1 MTKRSN
7 SKLSRNGQISRSKG
21 NFTAIQYGNDHGQL
35 LFGKVHKDG
44 GTTSGVML
52 QSKDGRHQFSMDE
65 DGDRPGCTSLTS
77 PGAIQFKCG
86 MDLKE
91 EQEGIFF
98 NAENGDIDIIA
109 TNGKIRMQAN
119 DIELVSIGGGT
130 DSGHIK
136 MTASES
142 ITMDAK
148 KINATAK
155 NLLRLSSPAICEL
168 IANGRL
174 KFISSVITTATDGC
188 KLKDSKYN
196 HQYHHNKEFSLP
208 A

>member
-1 MTKRSN
+1 MSSRSS
-7 SKLSRNGQISRSKG
+7 SKLSRNGQRTSKS
-21 NFTAIQYGNDHGQL
+21 NYTAVQYGNDHGQVS
-35 LFGKVHKDG
+35 FGKVHKDG
-44 GTTSGVML
+44 GTTSACMIQG
-52 QSKDGRHQFSMDE
+52 KDGRHQFSMDE
-65 DGDRPGCTSLTS
+65 DGERPGWTTLTS

>member
-1 MTKRSN
+1 MSTKSS
-7 SKLSRNGQISRSKG
+7 SKLSRNGQRTSKA
-21 NFTAIQYGNDHGQL
+21 NYTAINYGNDHGQL
-35 LFGKVHKDG
+35 SFGKIHKDG

-52 QSKDGRHQFSMDE
+52 QAKEGRHQFSMDN
-65 DGDRPGCTSLTS
+65 DGQRPGWTSLTS
-77 PGAIQFKCG
+77 PGAVQVKCG
-86 MDLKE
+86 MDLEE
-91 EQEGIFF
+91 EQVGICF

-148 KINATAK
+148 KINASAK